1 MDEQVTFEFRP
12 DYSYCWEMVWYQGIQ
27 GLDSDAGASV
37 LLAEDS
43 HPEGVSKAGK
53 IPDETSHL
61 TLLEDYHGHGKGG
74 YFRRIYETGRRDF
87 KGR

>member
-1 MDEQVTFEFRP
+1 
-12 DYSYCWEMVWYQGIQ
+12 MVWYQGIQ

-61 TLLEDYHGHGKGG
+61 TLLEDYHGHGK
-74 YFRRIYETGRRDF
+74 DL
-87 KGR
+87 